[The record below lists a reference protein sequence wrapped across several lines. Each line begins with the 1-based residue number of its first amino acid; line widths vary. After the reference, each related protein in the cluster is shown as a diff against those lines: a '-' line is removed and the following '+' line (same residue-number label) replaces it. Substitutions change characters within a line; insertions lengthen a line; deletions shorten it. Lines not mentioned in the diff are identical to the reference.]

1 MSGKPFYTPA
11 ARTDLR
17 GIALYIARD
26 NPDRAISFV
35 AEIRAHC
42 GRLATQPTI
51 HRLREDLGPGTR
63 MAVHGRY
70 LILYSLRDDGR
81 VVIERVIHGAHD
93 LDRLDAD

>member
-1 MSGKPFYTPA
+1 MSGKPLYTPA
-11 ARTDLR
+11 ARADLR
-17 GIALYIARD
+17 GLALYIARD

-42 GRLATQPTI
+42 GRLALQPTI
-51 HRLREDLGPGTR
+51 HRLREDLGLGTR

-81 VVIERVIHGAHD
+81 VAVERVIHGARD
-93 LDRLDAD
+93 RDRLDRD